1 MNFNKLLNFV
11 LPLLS
16 RFFDHKKLEQ
26 KSNGW
31 NQSPIA
37 EKKTE
42 TLQVV
47 KAEEARFYHPVGLS
61 AARVTSPYGYRNLNI
76 DGKSVRQ
83 FHMGVDFGGTGP
95 VYAVEDCIVTKALAP
110 DKEIPVRFEHI
121 NGTWVDLIKSG
132 AIAKD
137 RAWTPYV
144 ILKGKHTGI
153 EYKYKHT
160 DPSVA
165 VGDEVI
171 AGAQVG
177 RSGNYGYSMGG
188 HLHFEVWVKG
198 KTCDP
203 VVYLAGKELVK

>member
-1 MNFNKLLNFV
+1 MNKFLNFL
-11 LPLLS
+11 LPLVNGFLN
-16 RFFDHKKLEQ
+16 HKKLEQ

-42 TLQVV
+42 TLQET
-47 KAEEARFYHPVGLS
+47 KPEDARFFHPARIAS
-61 AARVTSPYGYRNLNI
+61 ARVTSPYGIRTLNI

-95 VYAVEDCIVTKALAP
+95 VYAVEDCIVTKALVH
-110 DKEIPVRFEHI
+110 DKEFPARFEHRD
-121 NGTWVDLIKSG
+121 GTWVDLIKSKE
-132 AIAKD
+132 IPKD
-137 RAWTPYV
+137 RAWTPY
-144 ILKGKHTGI
+144 IIIKGKHTGN

-160 DPSVA
+160 EPSVN
-165 VGDEVI
+165 VGDEIV
-171 AGAQVG
+171 AGDQIG
-177 RSGNYGYSMGG
+177 RSGNYGYSMGA

-203 VVYLAGKELVK
+203 VVFLAGKELVK